1 MKYFLY
7 SVFFVFLFAY
17 SLQVL
22 ALDVGNYSTLESQVS
37 AEGVGSSGAALTE
50 YSDYRCNSAAL
61 YDGLHHWDTDRSFAG
76 PDPGEQGNIGTW
88 NLYCKYQDGEPA
100 YIGSF
105 MVTWNRPP
113 SCTGNEEWSQAAGQC
128 MPPAS
133 PSSCEEINKNYDDS
147 TGSCV
152 ETCPNGV
159 LNGICLNGAPIG
171 EPNQS
176 DDDSECKPSKD
187 DYSGVFDGK
196 HYCDS
201 NLPEPATCP
210 GDEMAY
216 IQTDDSG
223 AGAFV
228 CGEPVSEPGEAEESE
243 TETTETTTDQ
253 DGNTVTETTD
263 GDGNTTTT
271 TSDGNGNSSTTNNY
285 PGTDSETGEPCTSE
299 SVSCYPTPETQK
311 GLCKDGGSLCD
322 DVRDIR
328 DAIDQESDRTEKT
341 GEFDTEQANTEVS
354 QAETDLETG
363 INSIKSEIGGY
374 FDLALSGGD
383 MVCGPGVDVLG
394 TTIQICPSEM
404 KEELA
409 VIAQIVMLIASLIS
423 LMIIF
428 R

>member
-1 MKYFLY
+1 MLR
-7 SVFFVFLFAY
+7 SIFVVLLLLFSAA
-17 SLQVL
+17 SF
-22 ALDVGNYSTLESQVS
+22 AEPGGNYASVTVAMSACQSAGSEYTSTRICADHYSQNY
-37 AEGVGSSGAALTE
+37 VGLFGKSSSGGPI
-50 YSDYRCNSAAL
+50 YSTRTFDPFYYPSAADCN
-61 YDGLHHWDTDRSFAG
+61 YPNVVNADGNCDVV
-76 PDPGEQGNIGTW
+76 DPSPAICGEQG
-88 NLYCKYQDGEPA
+88 QSFEPA
-100 YIGSF
+100 DG
-105 MVTWNRPP
+105 
-113 SCTGNEEWSQAAGQC
+113 
-128 MPPAS
+128 
-133 PSSCEEINKNYDDS
+133 
-147 TGSCV
+147 GSCV
-152 ETCPNGV
+152 DECPNGS
-159 LNGICLNGAPIG
+159 LDDICLNGAPVG
-171 EPNQS
+171 EPNES
-176 DDDSECKPSKD
+176 EDGTECKPSKD

-210 GDEMAY
+210 AGEMAY
-216 IQTDDSG
+216 IQIDDSG
-223 AGAFV
+223 SGAFV

-243 TETTETTTDQ
+243 TETTETYTDQ
-253 DGNTVTETTD
+253 DGNTVTVTTD

-271 TSDGNGNSSTTNNY
+271 ISDGNGNSSTTNNY
-285 PGTDSETGEPCTSE
+285 PGIDSETGEPCTSE
-299 SVSCYPTPETQK
+299 SVSCYPAPDPEK

-322 DVRDIR
+322 DVKDIR

-354 QAETDLETG
+354 QAKTDLETG
-363 INSIKSEIGGY
+363 INSIRSEIGGY

>member
-1 MKYFLY
+1 MKRI
-7 SVFFVFLFAY
+7 VFFSGLLFLVLQLLLNTANAFNYATQPEAY
-17 SLQVL
+17 NGCLDQGESNGFPYTCREEPDNHYVL
-22 ALDVGNYSTLESQVS
+22 EMS
-37 AEGVGSSGAALTE
+37 
-50 YSDYRCNSAAL
+50 
-61 YDGLHHWDTDRSFAG
+61 
-76 PDPGEQGNIGTW
+76 IGTGSEFHW
-88 NLYCKYQDGEPA
+88 TEGCADGMVENNGTWTC
-100 YIGSF
+100 GS
-105 MVTWNRPP
+105 PP
-113 SCTGNEEWSQAAGQC
+113 ET
-128 MPPAS
+128 
-133 PSSCEEINKNYDDS
+133 PSTCEEEGLLFDGS
-147 TGSCV
+147 TGTCV
-152 ETCPNGV
+152 DACPNGY
-159 LNGICLNGAPIG
+159 LNDVCLQGEPVG
-171 EPNQS
+171 EPNESEDPSGCQPDAS
-176 DDDSECKPSKD
+176 D
-187 DYSGVFDGK
+187 YQGVFEGK

-210 GDEMAY
+210 QGEMAY

-223 AGAFV
+223 SGAFV
-228 CGEPVSEPGEAEESE
+228 CGDPISEPGEAEESE

-285 PGTDSETGEPCTSE
+285 PGTDSETGEPCTAE
-299 SVSCYPTPETQK
+299 SVACYPTPDTQK

-341 GEFDTEQANTEVS
+341 GEFNTEQANTEVA

-363 INSIKSEIGGY
+363 INSIRSEIGAY
-374 FDLALSGGD
+374 FDLSLSGGD

>member
-1 MKYFLY
+1 MLKTLVY
-7 SVFFVFLFAY
+7 SFALFSALTLFQNAHAADYYLFAN
-17 SLQVL
+17 
-22 ALDVGNYSTLESQVS
+22 ANYCVS
-37 AEGVGSSGAALTE
+37 E
-50 YSDYRCNSAAL
+50 
-61 YDGLHHWDTDRSFAG
+61 
-76 PDPGEQGNIGTW
+76 GTW
-88 NLYCKYQDGEPA
+88 FSSISDLDNNGLSRWCSENPDNFHSMGEVYNLGTKYNVTIDGEDYGNVPRKEVTA
-100 YIGSF
+100 KYIGSNSKF
-105 MVTWNRPP
+105 VFVVITDRVTPP
-113 SCTGNEEWSQAAGQC
+113 
-128 MPPAS
+128 PPAS
-133 PSSCEEINKNYDDS
+133 PENCDELGLDYDSSDG
-147 TGSCV
+147 GSCV
-152 ETCPNGV
+152 SECPNGV
-159 LNGICLNGAPIG
+159 LNGICLNGAPVSD
-171 EPNQS
+171 PNES
-176 DDDSECKPSKD
+176 GDGTECKPTKD

-210 GDEMAY
+210 EGEMAY

-223 AGAFV
+223 SGAFV
-228 CGEPVSEPGEAEESE
+228 CGEPISEPGEAEESE

-299 SVSCYPTPETQK
+299 SVACYPTPDTEK

-341 GEFDTEQANTEVS
+341 GEFNTEQANTEVS

-363 INSIKSEIGGY
+363 IDSIKSEIGGY

>member
-1 MKYFLY
+1 MKRF
-7 SVFFVFLFAY
+7 VFFSGLLF
-17 SLQVL
+17 L
-22 ALDVGNYSTLESQVS
+22 ALQLFLNT
-37 AEGVGSSGAALTE
+37 ANAA
-50 YSDYRCNSAAL
+50 A
-61 YDGLHHWDTDRSFAG
+61 YDFAT
-76 PDPGEQGNIGTW
+76 Q
-88 NLYCKYQDGEPA
+88 
-100 YIGSF
+100 
-105 MVTWNRPP
+105 
-113 SCTGNEEWSQAAGQC
+113 SQAANACTQEAVSTE
-128 MPPAS
+128 AS
-133 PSSCEEINKNYDDS
+133 YSDRNYWCTYQERIIDPYYILEFETPSNGNTYTSHRYHFSEECAETMVNTNGTWSCGVPDTPSTCEENGFLFDGS

-152 ETCPNGV
+152 ATCPNGY
-159 LNGICLNGAPIG
+159 LNGVCLQGEPVG
-171 EPNQS
+171 EPNESEDPSGCQPDAS
-176 DDDSECKPSKD
+176 DWQ
-187 DYSGVFDGK
+187 GVFEGK

-210 GDEMAY
+210 EGEMAY

-223 AGAFV
+223 SGAFV
-228 CGEPVSEPGEAEESE
+228 CGEPVSEPGEAQESE

-285 PGTDSETGEPCTSE
+285 PGTDSETGEPCTAE
-299 SVSCYPTPETQK
+299 SVACYPTPDTQK

-328 DAIDQESDRTEKT
+328 DAMDQESDRTEKT
-341 GEFDTEQANTEVS
+341 GEFNTEQANSEVS

-374 FDLALSGGD
+374 FDLSLSGGD

>member
-1 MKYFLY
+1 MSRFLFLAFLLWSSLFLY
-7 SVFFVFLFAY
+7 SSTASANWVHYDTLCLYGSYPCDKVDPWLSEQQSKGYIAY
-17 SLQVL
+17 
-22 ALDVGNYSTLESQVS
+22 VGPGYTEYDRHKAYRWSSSVPYT
-37 AEGVGSSGAALTE
+37 GSSVCE
-50 YSDYRCNSAAL
+50 NNQCNDLAQPEVETPQTC
-61 YDGLHHWDTDRSFAG
+61 D
-76 PDPGEQGNIGTW
+76 EQG
-88 NLYCKYQDGEPA
+88 LYYQ
-100 YIGSF
+100 GS
-105 MVTWNRPP
+105 
-113 SCTGNEEWSQAAGQC
+113 GQ
-128 MPPAS
+128 
-133 PSSCEEINKNYDDS
+133 
-147 TGSCV
+147 SCV
-152 ETCPNGV
+152 AECPNGV
-159 LNGICLNGAPIG
+159 LNDVCLNGAPIG
-171 EPNQS
+171 EENLS
-176 DDDSECKPSKD
+176 EDDSGCQPGKD
-187 DYSGVFDGK
+187 DYQGVFEGK

-210 GDEMAY
+210 EGEMAY

-223 AGAFV
+223 FGFV
-228 CGEPVSEPGEAEESE
+228 CGEPISEPGQAEESE

-285 PGTDSETGEPCTSE
+285 PGTDAETGEPCTAE
-299 SVSCYPTPETQK
+299 SVACYPTPDTEK

-328 DAIDQESDRTEKT
+328 DVIDQESDRTEKT
-341 GEFDTEQANTEVS
+341 GEFNTEQANSEVS
-354 QAETDLETG
+354 QAKTDLETG

-409 VIAQIVMLIASLIS
+409 VIAQIVMLIAGLIS

>member
-1 MKYFLY
+1 MRRVVFFSGLLFLTLQLFLNTANA
-7 SVFFVFLFAY
+7 SVFSYTTQPEAANACADRGEAFETSYSGRTYFCTKETNYYQLKFDAY
-17 SLQVL
+17 
-22 ALDVGNYSTLESQVS
+22 GSTFPEDRFNWT
-37 AEGVGSSGAALTE
+37 EGCA
-50 YSDYRCNSAAL
+50 
-61 YDGLHHWDTDRSFAG
+61 DGIV
-76 PDPGEQGNIGTW
+76 NINGTW
-88 NLYCKYQDGEPA
+88 SCDVPETPSTCDENGLLFDG
-100 YIGSF
+100 
-105 MVTWNRPP
+105 
-113 SCTGNEEWSQAAGQC
+113 
-128 MPPAS
+128 
-133 PSSCEEINKNYDDS
+133 S

-152 ETCPNGV
+152 DTCPNGY
-159 LNGICLNGAPIG
+159 LNGVCLQGEPVG
-171 EPNQS
+171 EPNESEDPSGCQPDAS
-176 DDDSECKPSKD
+176 DWQ
-187 DYSGVFDGK
+187 GVFEGK

-210 GDEMAY
+210 EGEMAY
-216 IQTDDSG
+216 IQTDNSG
-223 AGAFV
+223 SGAFV
-228 CGEPVSEPGEAEESE
+228 CGEPISEPGEAEESE

-271 TSDGNGNSSTTNNY
+271 ISDGNGNSSTTDNY
-285 PGTDSETGEPCTSE
+285 PGTDSETGEPCTSA
-299 SVSCYPTPETQK
+299 SVACYPTPETKK

-341 GEFDTEQANTEVS
+341 GEFNTEQANSEVS
-354 QAETDLETG
+354 QAKTDLETG

-409 VIAQIVMLIASLIS
+409 VIAQIVMLIAALIS

>member
-1 MKYFLY
+1 MKRI
-7 SVFFVFLFAY
+7 VFFSGLLF
-17 SLQVL
+17 L
-22 ALDVGNYSTLESQVS
+22 ALQLLLNTAYAFDYATQAVAYNMCLNTGENNYASYSCTIIDNDEHYTLKRQYNGGSQS
-37 AEGVGSSGAALTE
+37 MASYGWDAGQGCA
-50 YSDYRCNSAAL
+50 
-61 YDGLHHWDTDRSFAG
+61 DGLV
-76 PDPGEQGNIGTW
+76 NINGTW
-88 NLYCKYQDGEPA
+88 SCA
-100 YIGSF
+100 
-105 MVTWNRPP
+105 PP
-113 SCTGNEEWSQAAGQC
+113 PE
-128 MPPAS
+128 S
-133 PSSCEEINKNYDDS
+133 PSTCEENGLLFEGT

-152 ETCPNGV
+152 DTCPNGY
-159 LNGICLNGAPIG
+159 LNGVCLQGEPVG
-171 EPNQS
+171 EPNE
-176 DDDSECKPSKD
+176 SEDPSGCQPD
-187 DYSGVFDGK
+187 APDWQGVFEGK

-210 GDEMAY
+210 EGEMAY

-223 AGAFV
+223 SGAFV
-228 CGEPVSEPGEAEESE
+228 CGEPISEPGEAEESE

-299 SVSCYPTPETQK
+299 SVACYPTPDTEK

-322 DVRDIR
+322 DVSDIR
-328 DAIDQESDRTEKT
+328 DAMDQESDRTEKT
-341 GEFDTEQANTEVS
+341 GEFNTEQANTEVS
-354 QAETDLETG
+354 QAQTDLETG

-374 FDLALSGGD
+374 FDLSLSGGD

-409 VIAQIVMLIASLIS
+409 VIAQIVMLIAALIS

>member
-1 MKYFLY
+1 MRRLLFL
-7 SVFFVFLFAY
+7 SGLLFLC
-17 SLQVL
+17 LQL
-22 ALDVGNYSTLESQVS
+22 FTSQVS
-37 AEGVGSSGAALTE
+37 AD
-50 YSDYRCNSAAL
+50 DYIYDTQGEASSAATAYCSNIDCGQKSL
-61 YDGLHHWDTDRSFAG
+61 QNGIESDWYNIWDSSMSYDSRFIFPKVDCQEPNTFYEDSFG
-76 PDPGEQGNIGTW
+76 NMVCDIPPFEPSPGN
-88 NLYCKYQDGEPA
+88 
-100 YIGSF
+100 
-105 MVTWNRPP
+105 
-113 SCTGNEEWSQAAGQC
+113 
-128 MPPAS
+128 
-133 PSSCEEINKNYDDS
+133 CEEEGLDYDSSDG
-147 TGSCV
+147 GSCV
-152 ETCPNGV
+152 SECPNGA
-159 LNGICLNGAPIG
+159 LNGICLNGAPVG
-171 EPNQS
+171 EPNESEDPSGCQPDAS
-176 DDDSECKPSKD
+176 DWQ
-187 DYSGVFDGK
+187 GVFEGK

-210 GDEMAY
+210 EGEMAY
-216 IQTDDSG
+216 IETDDSG
-223 AGAFV
+223 SGAFV
-228 CGEPVSEPGEAEESE
+228 CGEPISEPGEAEESE

-285 PGTDSETGEPCTSE
+285 PGTDSETGEPCTAE
-299 SVSCYPTPETQK
+299 SVACYPTPDTQK

-328 DAIDQESDRTEKT
+328 DAMDQESDRTEKT
-341 GEFDTEQANTEVS
+341 GEFNTEQANSEVS

-363 INSIKSEIGGY
+363 INSIRSEIGGY

-409 VIAQIVMLIASLIS
+409 VIAQIVMLIAALIS

>member
-1 MKYFLY
+1 MRRVVFFSGLLFLTLQLFLNTANA
-7 SVFFVFLFAY
+7 SVFNFTTQPEAANACADRGEAFETSIGHNYYCTKESNYYQLQHDAYGSTWSDDVF
-17 SLQVL
+17 
-22 ALDVGNYSTLESQVS
+22 NWT
-37 AEGVGSSGAALTE
+37 EGCA
-50 YSDYRCNSAAL
+50 
-61 YDGLHHWDTDRSFAG
+61 DGIV
-76 PDPGEQGNIGTW
+76 NINGTW
-88 NLYCKYQDGEPA
+88 SCDVPETPSTCDENGLLFDG
-100 YIGSF
+100 
-105 MVTWNRPP
+105 
-113 SCTGNEEWSQAAGQC
+113 
-128 MPPAS
+128 
-133 PSSCEEINKNYDDS
+133 S

-152 ETCPNGV
+152 DTCPNGY
-159 LNGICLNGAPIG
+159 LNGVCLQGEPVG
-171 EPNQS
+171 EPNESEDPSGCQPDAS
-176 DDDSECKPSKD
+176 DWQ
-187 DYSGVFDGK
+187 GVFEGK

-210 GDEMAY
+210 QGEMAY

-223 AGAFV
+223 SGAFV
-228 CGEPVSEPGEAEESE
+228 CGDPISEPGEAEESE

-299 SVSCYPTPETQK
+299 SVACYPTPDTEK

-322 DVRDIR
+322 DVSDIR
-328 DAIDQESDRTEKT
+328 DAMDQESDRTEKT
-341 GEFDTEQANTEVS
+341 GEFNTEQANTEVS
-354 QAETDLETG
+354 QAQTDLETG

-374 FDLALSGGD
+374 FDLSLSGGD

-409 VIAQIVMLIASLIS
+409 VIAQIVMLIAALIS

>member
-1 MKYFLY
+1 MKRIVFLSGLLFLVLQLFLNTANALTATTQAYAY
-7 SVFFVFLFAY
+7 SVC
-17 SLQVL
+17 
-22 ALDVGNYSTLESQVS
+22 LD
-37 AEGVGSSGAALTE
+37 
-50 YSDYRCNSAAL
+50 SAAGTNYQPASCTL
-61 YDGLHHWDTDRSFAG
+61 GTNSNGRSRYLLTITASGTTYDSTTYYWDEGCSDGLVNS
-76 PDPGEQGNIGTW
+76 NGTW
-88 NLYCKYQDGEPA
+88 SCNVPDTPSTCQENGLFFDG
-100 YIGSF
+100 
-105 MVTWNRPP
+105 
-113 SCTGNEEWSQAAGQC
+113 
-128 MPPAS
+128 
-133 PSSCEEINKNYDDS
+133 S
-147 TGSCV
+147 TASCV
-152 ETCPNGV
+152 DACPNGY
-159 LNGICLNGAPIG
+159 LNDVCLQGAPVG
-171 EPNQS
+171 EPNESEDPSGCQPDAS
-176 DDDSECKPSKD
+176 DFQ
-187 DYSGVFDGK
+187 GVFEGK
-196 HYCDS
+196 NYCDS

-210 GDEMAY
+210 VGEMAY

-223 AGAFV
+223 SGAFV
-228 CGEPVSEPGEAEESE
+228 CGDPISEPGEAGQSE

-271 TSDGNGNSSTTNNY
+271 ISDGNGNTSTTNNY

-299 SVSCYPTPETQK
+299 SVACYPTPDTKK

-322 DVRDIR
+322 DVRDIK

-341 GEFDTEQANTEVS
+341 GEFNTEQANSEVA
-354 QAETDLETG
+354 QAETDLENG

-409 VIAQIVMLIASLIS
+409 VIAQIVMLIAALIS

>member
-1 MKYFLY
+1 MTGPNEFMTYWAWGPDWTVDAKFRYTRGDCVDPNTLHEDPPG
-7 SVFFVFLFAY
+7 S
-17 SLQVL
+17 
-22 ALDVGNYSTLESQVS
+22 GNMVCGIPPPPPS
-37 AEGVGSSGAALTE
+37 AENCSEEGL
-50 YSDYRCNSAAL
+50 L
-61 YDGLHHWDTDRSFAG
+61 FDG
-76 PDPGEQGNIGTW
+76 
-88 NLYCKYQDGEPA
+88 
-100 YIGSF
+100 
-105 MVTWNRPP
+105 
-113 SCTGNEEWSQAAGQC
+113 
-128 MPPAS
+128 
-133 PSSCEEINKNYDDS
+133 S

-152 ETCPNGV
+152 DTCPNGY
-159 LNGICLNGAPIG
+159 LNGVCLQGEPVG
-171 EPNQS
+171 EPNESEDPSGCQS
-176 DDDSECKPSKD
+176 DAS
-187 DYSGVFDGK
+187 DYQGVFEGK

-210 GDEMAY
+210 TGEMAY

-223 AGAFV
+223 SGAFV
-228 CGEPVSEPGEAEESE
+228 CGEPIVQPGEAEESE

-299 SVSCYPTPETQK
+299 SVACYPTPDTQK
-311 GLCKDGGSLCD
+311 GLCKDGGSLCED
-322 DVRDIR
+322 LKDIKDVL
-328 DAIDQESDRTEKT
+328 DQESDRTEKT
-341 GEFDTEQANTEVS
+341 GEFNTDQANSEVA

-363 INSIKSEIGGY
+363 MNSIRTEIGGY